1 MLITSTPTFVM
12 FARAVS
18 FFNAALKTQE
28 KFGFQSRSVP
38 VYKKQGQT
46 SLFSI
51 RQLTEKTAGFDVQ
64 QRAEA

>member
-1 MLITSTPTFVM
+1 MNVM
-12 FARAVS
+12 FARAMS

-28 KFGFQSRSVP
+28 KFGLHSRSVP
-38 VYKKQGQT
+38 VYKKTGT
-46 SLFSI
+46 DLHLFSI

>member
-1 MLITSTPTFVM
+1 M

-28 KFGFQSRSVP
+28 KFGLQLVCP
-38 VYKKQGQT
+38 CLQKTGT
-46 SLFSI
+46 DLHLFSI